1 MVLTGTDRK
10 GYKLSHP
17 LYFAETV
24 VVQYKRTLVRLQFF
38 GNVSTQFQRIDVPI
52 RRLVIGGV
60 ALTQV

>member
-1 MVLTGTDRK
+1 MVSTGTDRK
-10 GYKLSHP
+10 GSKLSHP

-24 VVQYKRTLVRLQFF
+24 VLQYIRTLVRLQFF
-38 GNVSTQFQRIDVPI
+38 GNISTQFQRIDVPI